1 MIHLFTPSFA
11 DAADSNAQNL
21 SVKEIVCRLA
31 PEQFRVTM
39 FSDAAPDPRISAR
52 PNTRLLPWHQRGN
65 TLRALASLLR
75 DVPDVYFF
83 PREGPLDSA
92 FLSLKNSL
100 FRRTAL
106 VTYIV
111 SGGLYNPGPV
121 RPGLARNVRRADVVV
136 GNCKFLSSLIMEK
149 FHVAASTIYDG
160 IDRRYFF
167 AAERPPATQPPVVLF
182 AGSFRPYK
190 RARLTVALAAS
201 RPHAKFR
208 LAGTGEEEIACRQF
222 AADHACAN
230 VEFLGHLSS
239 AQLGDEMRRA
249 SMFFHPSVLEGHPQV
264 LGQAAA
270 CGLPAIALDLYR
282 PEFIVHGDTGFLAA
296 NDAELEQR
304 LDQLL
309 SSPELRQSMSH
320 KAVEH
325 ARNFDWDD
333 VTACWAQTFVK
344 AVAMKKSGKVQPA

>member
-1 MIHLFTPSFA
+1 MIHIFTPSFA
-11 DAADSNAQNL
+11 DAADTNAQNL

-52 PNTRLLPWHQRGN
+52 PNTRLLPWRRRGN
-65 TLRALASLLR
+65 TLRALAALLR

-121 RPGLARNVRRADVVV
+121 RPGLARNVGRADVVV
-136 GNCKFLSSLIMEK
+136 GNCKFLSSLITDK

-167 AAERPPATQPPVVLF
+167 APELPPPSDPVVLF

-190 RARLTVALAAS
+190 RALLTVRLAAS
-201 RPHAKFR
+201 RPNVQFR
-208 LAGTGEEEIACRQF
+208 LAGTGEEESACRQF
-222 AADHACAN
+222 VADHACAN
-230 VEFLGHLSS
+230 VEFLGHLTS

-270 CGLPAIALDLYR
+270 CGLPAIALNLYR
-282 PEFIVHGDTGFLAA
+282 PEFIVHGETGFLAA

-309 SSPELRQSMSH
+309 SSPDLRLSMSY

-333 VTACWAQTFVK
+333 VTALWAQTFLN
-344 AVAMKKSGKVQPA
+344 AASTKKSGKVQPA